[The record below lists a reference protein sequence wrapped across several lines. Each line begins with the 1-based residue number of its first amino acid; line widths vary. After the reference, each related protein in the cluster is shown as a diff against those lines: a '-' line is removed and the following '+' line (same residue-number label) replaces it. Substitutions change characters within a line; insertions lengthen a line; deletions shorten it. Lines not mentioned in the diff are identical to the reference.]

1 MEWLEDYWWIVVIV
15 AVVIIVI
22 IIALPLTYRKKK
34 PIKRILRRASTLRR
48 QPAANNA
55 VADAQAGGIG
65 TSRQRVARR
74 QQRGER
80 QQVLTASM
88 LKELCCSHSTHFF
101 LQMRVCSALKDFF
114 RQLIMTR

>member
-1 MEWLEDYWWIVVIV
+1 VEWLEDYWWIVVIV
-15 AVVIIVI
+15 AVVIIAI

-34 PIKRILRRASTLRR
+34 PIKQIIRRASTRRR
-48 QPAANNA
+48 QPSASNA

-88 LKELCCSHSTHFF
+88 LNIFCCF
-101 LQMRVCSALKDFF
+101 
-114 RQLIMTR
+114 

>member
-1 MEWLEDYWWIVVIV
+1 VEWLEDYWWIVVIV
-15 AVVIIVI
+15 VVAIIAV

-34 PIKRILRRASTLRR
+34 PIQQIIRRASTRRR
-48 QPAANNA
+48 QPSASNA

-65 TSRQRVARR
+65 STRQRVARR

-88 LKELCCSHSTHFF
+88 SNDLFKIFAVTIF
-101 LQMRVCSALKDFF
+101 
-114 RQLIMTR
+114 